1 MLVLTRK
8 IGEEIIINDEICVS
22 IVRLRGNR
30 VQIGIKAPTGVPIRR
45 RELPASKT
53 AHRARTPIACQ

>member
-8 IGEEIIINDEICVS
+8 IGEEIIINGEICVS

-30 VQIGIKAPTGVPIRR
+30 VQIGIKAPAGVPIRR
-45 RELPASKT
+45 RELLGSKA
-53 AHRARTPIACQ
+53 AHRERTPVACQ

>member
-22 IVRLRGNR
+22 VVRLRGNR

-45 RELPASKT
+45 RELTDSK
-53 AHRARTPIACQ
+53 RAGRERTPLACQ

>member
-30 VQIGIKAPTGVPIRR
+30 VQVGIKAPTGVPIRR
-45 RELPASKT
+45 RELLDEKPAN
-53 AHRARTPIACQ
+53 RERTPVICQ